1 MTISQQLGALL
12 FNYRACQATEQD
24 VIRGVAMMTGAARVD
39 RLEKALRRLIEESEI
54 FVLIA
59 QDEGRD
65 LPHLRRACELA
76 LEVLDERNHK
86 AE

>member
-39 RLEKALRRLIEESEI
+39 RLEAALRRLIEEAEI
-54 FVLIA
+54 VYLQE
-59 QDEGRD
+59 QDDGRD
-65 LPHLRRACELA
+65 MPHLRRACELA
-76 LEVLDERNHK
+76 LEALDERNHK